1 MKRSL
6 NVKHSEEA
14 FRQRL
19 YLKGKAGNPHEEGTL
34 TTRKEIFMRRIC
46 VYAGSNRGIRE
57 EYEQAARELG
67 KELVARQLGLVY
79 GGGRVGLMGVLAE
92 AVSAGGGEV
101 IGVMPSALFPQEVAY
116 EGTTQFYE
124 VKSMHER
131 KALMS
136 DLADGFIAL
145 PGGYGTYDELFE
157 IITWA
162 QLGLHA
168 KPVGLLNVRDF
179 FNPLLALI
187 QHTSIEGFI
196 APTHA
201 NLLIQK
207 DTAADL
213 LDYFVTYVPTSP
225 QSKWTDPPSR

>member
-1 MKRSL
+1 M
-6 NVKHSEEA
+6 
-14 FRQRL
+14 Q
-19 YLKGKAGNPHEEGTL
+19 
-34 TTRKEIFMRRIC
+34 RIC

-57 EYEQAARELG
+57 EYEQVARELG
-67 KELVARQLGLVY
+67 RELVARRLGLVY

-92 AVSAGGGEV
+92 SVSAGGGEV
-101 IGVMPSALFPQEVAY
+101 IGVMPRALFPQEVAY

-131 KALMS
+131 KALMA

-162 QLGLHA
+162 QLGLHT
-168 KPVGLLNVRDF
+168 KPIGLLNAKGF
-179 FNPLLALI
+179 FDPLLALI

-196 APTHA
+196 SPAHTS
-201 NLLIQK
+201 LVVQK
-207 DTAADL
+207 STPADL
-213 LDYFVTYVPTSP
+213 LNYFATYVPASN
-225 QSKWTDPPSR
+225 QSKWTDRPSR